1 MLLTTCYVDISVLII
16 ARSQVQPI
24 DPQLQRGQEFI
35 VVLDEYTL
43 GVSFA

>member
-1 MLLTTCYVDISVLII
+1 MLLTTRYVDISVLVL

-24 DPQLQRGQEFI
+24 DPQLQTGEESI
-35 VVLDEYTL
+35 VVFDEYTL